1 MKDLKFKKN
10 PLKAVSDF
18 KQHPLTAVPGGYTM
32 LLEFSDGKREKHP
45 RVKYPVKYVD
55 KVATTCR
62 TDGRTLMKA
71 TVVEKDRV
79 IYEVK

>member
-1 MKDLKFKKN
+1 MTKTQFKTN
-10 PLKAVSDF
+10 PL
-18 KQHPLTAVPGGYTM
+18 TEVPGGYTM

-55 KVATTCR
+55 KVATSCR
-62 TDGRTLMKA
+62 ADGRTLMKA

>member
-1 MKDLKFKKN
+1 MTN
-10 PLKAVSDF
+10 PDF
-18 KQHPLTAVPGGYTM
+18 KQHPLTLVPGGYTM
-32 LLEFSDGKREKHP
+32 LLEFSDGKQERHP

-62 TDGRTLMKA
+62 ADGRTLMKA

>member
-1 MKDLKFKKN
+1 MNKFKTN
-10 PLKAVSDF
+10 PL
-18 KQHPLTAVPGGYTM
+18 TEVPGGYTM

-55 KVATTCR
+55 KVATECR
-62 TDGRTLMKA
+62 ADGRTLMKA